1 MDTPGVDHPTD
12 QDRMTRGWLK
22 TRVTAVRAEEIGV
35 VSLVLI
41 DNRLYGDV

>member
-1 MDTPGVDHPTD
+1 MDTPGVDPPTD

-35 VSLVLI
+35 TSHIVL
-41 DNRLYGDV
+41 